1 MPNSTLSEENSEPY
15 VLLNGSKTF
24 WKTRSYLKVV
34 IVVHFKQAIV
44 EIIAYDPADG
54 VEFPRI
60 YLDSQLIN
68 SKLDPSIIEA
78 TYSTKIEI
86 FIRQKVK
93 KERAELLKEIRLQLM
108 MQYAY
113 VRLNTSFDNE
123 NMVQLCLQP
132 SFDDLMVE
140 GEDNTMRIDTERLA
154 PDDLIPYE
162 VTNKVIVKS

>member
-1 MPNSTLSEENSEPY
+1 MTNLTSTQEVNQL
-15 VLLNGSKTF
+15 VLLEGSKTF
-24 WKTRSYLKVV
+24 WKTRSYLKVIIV
-34 IVVHFKQAIV
+34 IHFKQAIL
-44 EIIAYDPADG
+44 EMIAYDPADG

-68 SKLDPSIIEA
+68 SKLDPTIIET
-78 TYSTKIEI
+78 TYSTKVEL

-93 KERAELLKEIRLQLM
+93 KERAELLKEIRLQLT

-113 VRLNTSFDNE
+113 VRLNTTLDKNNLLE
-123 NMVQLCLQP
+123 LCLQP
-132 SFDDLMVE
+132 SFDDLMVD
-140 GEDNTMRIDTERLA
+140 GEDDTLRIDVERLA